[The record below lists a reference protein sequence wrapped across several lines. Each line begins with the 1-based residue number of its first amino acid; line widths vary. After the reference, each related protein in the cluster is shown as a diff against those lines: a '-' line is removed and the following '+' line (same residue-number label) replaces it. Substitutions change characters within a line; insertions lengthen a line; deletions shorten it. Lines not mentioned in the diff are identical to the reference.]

1 MPLRVACFFYFIPT
15 WCLAIRDTPCPELP
29 ERSTG
34 WYQIPPSK
42 RATVLN
48 PRETIESVAGKI
60 QLNRPTALHAAQ
72 ASLELRELVPPG
84 FAH

>member
-1 MPLRVACFFYFIPT
+1 MLLLFYPHVVYGDSGH
-15 WCLAIRDTPCPELP
+15 ALP

-34 WYQIPPSK
+34 GYQIPPSK